1 MTPFEYVTVL
11 ISIILGLGI
20 TQIVSGVAD
29 LIHHSKHVK
38 LYWPHLLWLVLVFF
52 LHVQEW
58 WQIYELKSYEAWHL
72 PVFLFVVLYPIVLF
86 ILARILFPSIKDD
99 SMVVLKTFYFA
110 NFPKFFSFISLLA
123 ALAILE
129 NVFIHHRTISEQL
142 IPALLLLTSFT
153 IIIKSNLPEWIHQ
166 AFVLVLIL
174 VMLISFAVNWNEW
187 LLM

>member
-29 LIHHSKHVK
+29 LIHHSKQVK

-52 LHVQEW
+52 LQVQEW
-58 WQIYELKSYEAWHL
+58 WQIYELKDYGAWHL

-86 ILARILFPSIKDD
+86 ILARILFPTISD
-99 SMVVLKTFYFA
+99 SFVDLKEFYFN
-110 NFPKFFSFISLLA
+110 NFRKFFSFIIVLSL
-123 ALAILE
+123 LAILE
-129 NVFIHHRTISEQL
+129 NIFIHNRQPEEQVFPL
-142 IPALLLLTSFT
+142 ALFFTSGFILLKNFRQ
-153 IIIKSNLPEWIHQ
+153 EWIHQ
-166 AFVLVLIL
+166 VFVIALVA
-174 VMLISFAVNWNEW
+174 VMLISFAVTWNEW